1 MGVWCIVLTASINWL
16 LFPSAE
22 EVALDTA
29 QRIQSAAASSIE
41 DHGVFKIVLAGGT
54 TPAASYKHLIDTDTD
69 WSRWQIFYGDERCLP
84 VDHPDRNSVMVSRVW
99 LDHVNI
105 PAANIH
111 PIPAELGAIPAASQY
126 EAVIQPMLPFD
137 MTLLGIGEDG
147 HTASLF
153 PGHSHPEGKL
163 VVPVTNA
170 PKPPSDRVSLSFK
183 VLANSNSVIVLVTG
197 AGKRDAVVQWQAGAD
212 IPIQQLT
219 SQIAVDVLIDQDA
232 IPG

>member
-1 MGVWCIVLTASINWL
+1 MGVWRIILTTSINWL

-22 EVALDTA
+22 DVALDA
-29 QRIQSAAASSIE
+29 ARRIQSAAASCIKE
-41 DHGVFKIVLAGGT
+41 HGNFKIVLAGGT

-84 VDHPDRNSVMVSRVW
+84 PDHPDRNSVMAARVW
-99 LDHVNI
+99 LNHIDI

-126 EAVIQPMLPFD
+126 ETVIQPMLPFD

-170 PKPPSDRVSLSFK
+170 PKPPSDRVSLSFET
-183 VLANSNSVIVLVTG
+183 LANSHSVLVLVTG
-197 AGKRDAVVQWQAGAD
+197 AGKRDAVAQWRVNAD

-219 SQIAVDVLIDQDA
+219 RHISADVLIDQDA